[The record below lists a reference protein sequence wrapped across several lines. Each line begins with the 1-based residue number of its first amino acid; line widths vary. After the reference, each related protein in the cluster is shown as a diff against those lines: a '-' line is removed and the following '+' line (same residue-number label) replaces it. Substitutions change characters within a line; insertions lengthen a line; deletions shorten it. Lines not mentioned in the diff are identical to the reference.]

1 MATIKQVAKRANV
14 SVATVSRVM
23 NNNGYVSAEA
33 REAVERAIAELDYAP
48 NRVARSLFTKT
59 SGLIGL
65 IMPDITNP
73 FFPQLARAIEDVAN
87 QHGYQVVLC
96 NTDEQLAK
104 EQTYL
109 VALQTMHVDGLI
121 ITTNHSDN
129 PNYEKLELPMVALDR
144 IVKSG
149 IDAVISDGYEGGR
162 LAAETLLSCG
172 ATRLAH
178 IGGPENLQTV
188 KRRTD
193 GFLDV
198 AGDRLVGMTHSSF
211 AFKEALTAA
220 QILFDEH
227 WPFDGVFAANDVIA
241 AAVLQEA
248 LRRNVRVPED
258 LQIIGYDG
266 IELGEMTSPPLTT
279 ISQPIYE
286 MGRRATERLL
296 DLIEKKETVTK
307 EILLP
312 VTLTER
318 QTTIRKGHDT

>member
-1 MATIKQVAKRANV
+1 MATIKQVAKQANV

-33 REAVERAIAELDYAP
+33 RAAVEQAIADLDYAP

-87 QHGYQVVLC
+87 RHGYQVVLC
-96 NTDEQLAK
+96 NTDEQLEK
-104 EQTYL
+104 EQSYL
-109 VALQTMHVDGLI
+109 IALQTMHVDGLI

-129 PNYEKLELPMVALDR
+129 PNYEKLDLPMVALDR

-162 LAAETLLSCG
+162 LAAEALIASG

-178 IGGPENLQTV
+178 IGGPEQLQTV

-193 GFLDV
+193 GFVDV
-198 AGDRLVGMTHSSF
+198 AGDQIVGMTRSSF
-211 AFKEALTAA
+211 AFKDALVAA
-220 QILFDEH
+220 QYLFDEH

-248 LRRNVRVPED
+248 VRRNVRVPEE
-258 LQIIGYDG
+258 LQVIGYDG

-286 MGRRATERLL
+286 MGRLATERLL
-296 DLIEKKETVTK
+296 DLIEKKDTAPK

-318 QTTIRKGHDT
+318 QTTKRKGQDR